1 MTEPSKEAIERA
13 CEMLQKLLSA
23 YHNRQ
28 YPMQDI
34 AAIYSCAR
42 FIQAVSDASR
52 EARDRECC
60 YTMTGFILPDP
71 EPEEDAEAD
80 LQEAAQAAGWPDELV
95 IGLVKLAR
103 KNGLKISKVSE

>member
-13 CEMLQKLLSA
+13 CEML
-23 YHNRQ
+23 
-28 YPMQDI
+28 
-34 AAIYSCAR
+34 SCSTTQTHLHPVTPVAR
-42 FIQAVSDASR
+42 FIQDVSDVAEEVASYLATG
-52 EARDRECC
+52 ARPFELLSAL
-60 YTMTGFILPDP
+60 ILPDP